1 MEAEHCDLNSQSRES
16 GAAQYGTIAGNLH
29 NHIVERNANPIVWAL
44 SRPLSATNIGINL
57 YAFNPDAGG
66 TQMKQLVKIA
76 AGTWPSFQGNINQPP
91 VVANGEVFVA
101 SDHQLQIFGLKATKK
116 K

>member
-1 MEAEHCDLNSQSRES
+1 
-16 GAAQYGTIAGNLH
+16 
-29 NHIVERNANPIVWAL
+29 
-44 SRPLSATNIGINL
+44 
-57 YAFNPDAGG
+57 
-66 TQMKQLVKIA
+66 MKQLVKIA